1 MVSWKGLVWICV
13 QELFFLLENNFLMN
27 LLKLEIFLGQFRG
40 VVILNYQF
48 WDNIDFE
55 TKLKIVDY

>member
-1 MVSWKGLVWICV
+1 
-13 QELFFLLENNFLMN
+13 MN